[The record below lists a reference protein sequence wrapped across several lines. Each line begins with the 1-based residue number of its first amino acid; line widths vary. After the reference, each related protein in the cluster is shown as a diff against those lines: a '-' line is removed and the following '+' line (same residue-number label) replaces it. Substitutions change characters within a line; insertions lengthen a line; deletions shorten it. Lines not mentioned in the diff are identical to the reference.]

1 MVKLPVITAFGGYG
15 PAGRSSSHHAF
26 RRMIIESL
34 SEKERQETLLSLAI
48 LMGML
53 KYDEGGYC
61 DVSGKIF
68 TPAQAAA
75 RIKDEVLE
83 GTLIRK
89 ITRDYFDVDAIA
101 SHAKL
106 NMASGEEGFSFNI
119 SARQLP
125 QPLPAGWHVEELA
138 DRRVRITVQGEMDC
152 KIEALLRTEVQ
163 AAGLLP
169 QGFRPG
175 DHYNSQ
181 FHPRALQMAIVG
193 ASDAINALGIP
204 WREIQAKI
212 TPDQL
217 GVYSGNI
224 MGQLDDYGFGGML
237 QSRLKGH
244 RVSAKQCPL
253 GLNSMC
259 ADFLNAY
266 VLGSVGHTSATLGA
280 CATFLYNLNAAV
292 EDIKAGRIRVA
303 VVGSA
308 EAPVTSEV
316 IEGFDAMGALATESK
331 LKHIDETETADWRNS
346 SRPFGNS
353 CGFVIAESSQY
364 VVLMDDELALQLG
377 AEIHGSVGNVF
388 INADGFKRSIASPG
402 PGNYITMAKAV
413 ASAVSMAGMET
424 VQKGS
429 FIQAHGSSTPKNCV
443 SEADIFVRV
452 AQAFSIRD
460 WPVTAV
466 KSYLG
471 HSLGPASGDQLIGCL
486 GVFRYGIL
494 PGIKSV
500 SRIAPQVNNARL
512 TIPLQDCKLEE
523 DQGQIAFI
531 NSKGFG
537 GNNATGVIY
546 SPKLTHQWLRK
557 RYGEAVFADYQQ
569 RNRQV
574 RRQANAYDQAAS
586 QGELNVIYL
595 FGQQGINEEDIK
607 IDMNGI
613 TIPGFEKPITYAT
626 EKEYPDF

>member
-1 MVKLPVITAFGGYG
+1 MVKLPVITAFGGYS
-15 PAGRSSSHHAF
+15 PAGRSSFHHAF
-26 RRMIIESL
+26 RRMIIDSL
-34 SEKERQETLLSLAI
+34 SEEERQETLLSLAI
-48 LMGML
+48 LMGVL

-61 DVSGKIF
+61 DISGKRF

-75 RIKDEVLE
+75 QIKDETLE
-83 GTLIRK
+83 GTLIRI
-89 ITRDYFDVDAIA
+89 ITRDYFDVDAIT

-106 NMASGEEGFSFNI
+106 NMVSGEEGFSFNI

-125 QPLPAGWHVEELA
+125 HPLPAGWQVEELA

-204 WREIQAKI
+204 WREIQAAI
-212 TPDQL
+212 APDQL
-217 GVYSGNI
+217 GVYSSNI

-237 QSRLKGH
+237 QSRLKGQ

-308 EAPVTSEV
+308 EAPVISEV

-331 LKHIDETETADWRNS
+331 LKHIDETETPDWPNS

-413 ASAVSMAGMET
+413 ASAVSMVGMEA

-443 SEADIFVRV
+443 SEADIFDRV
-452 AQAFSIRD
+452 AQAFAIRD

-471 HSLGPASGDQLIGCL
+471 HSLGPASGDQLISCL

-500 SRIAPQVNNARL
+500 TQIAPQVNNARL
-512 TIPLQDCKLEE
+512 SIPLQDYKLEE
-523 DQGQIAFI
+523 GQGQIAFI

-537 GNNATGVIY
+537 GNNATGVVY

-557 RYGEAVFADYQQ
+557 RYGDAVFADYQQ
-569 RNRQV
+569 RNREV
-574 RRQANAYDQAAS
+574 RHQANAYDESAS

-595 FGQQGINEEDIK
+595 FGQQGINEEDIE
-607 IDMNGI
+607 IDRDGI
-613 TIPGFEKPITYAT
+613 TIPGFEKPIMYAT